1 MARLTLKSKVCLVG
15 ESAVGKTS
23 LIRKFVLNSFDDQY
37 ISTIGTKVCKKPMV
51 FEHAGVQVAIDMM
64 IWDIMGQSS
73 FRTLLQ
79 DAYFYGASGIIAVCD
94 ATRRET
100 LSALDG
106 WVESVRQVAGDV
118 PMVMLANK
126 SDLKAQV
133 QVSESDLELKA
144 RRHKAS
150 SWHFTSAKTGE
161 NVAEA
166 FQAIG
171 ASLVQRQYKGAR

>member
-1 MARLTLKSKVCLVG
+1 LPRLTLKSKVCLVG

-23 LIRKFVLNSFDDQY
+23 LIRKFVLNSFEDKY
-37 ISTIGTKVCKKPMV
+37 ISTIGTKVCKKPLT
-51 FEHAGVQVAIDMM
+51 FEHAGVSVHIDMM

-79 DAYFYGASGIIAVCD
+79 DSYFHGASGIIAVCD
-94 ATRRET
+94 ATRRDT

-106 WVESVRQVAGDV
+106 WVDSVRQVAGDV
-118 PMVMLANK
+118 PLVILANK
-126 SDLKAQV
+126 SDLTSHIQI
-133 QVSESDLELKA
+133 SENELELKSKK
-144 RRHKAS
+144 HKTP
-150 SWHFTSAKTGE
+150 SWHFTSAKTGA

-171 ASLVQRQYKGAR
+171 AAIVQRQSKGAR